1 MSRYLFDIET
11 DDLLKNVTKQ
21 WILYTVDLDSGEKRH
36 WLDGDLGWMK
46 ILSEATL
53 LVGHNICNFD
63 LMVLE
68 KLFNFI
74 PSKHTKIHDT
84 LILSQVLDY
93 KRFGMLGH
101 SLATWGLSLGYP
113 KGDYD
118 DWSHY
123 SEEMLKYCERDCD
136 LNEKVYR
143 ILIAELNEKK
153 EKAPN
158 LIQYIKAEHAAT
170 TWAGRASLYGWPFDL
185 DAAKALFNTLQTEL
199 DKAYEVLHER
209 LGLKVVAKD
218 KCKGEVPSK
227 MPRWTKVGFY
237 DAHTSNWFGVDPCS
251 GFEGEERMVAGP
263 YSRVEIVPLKLS
275 SVADVKTFLF
285 RNGWVPTEF
294 NSKMCE
300 VTRKKKRTSPK
311 ITEDSLEFLGGD
323 GKIYMEYL
331 TAKSRF
337 SVLKTWIENTDEDGN
352 LHGDCM
358 VIGTPSM
365 RSRHSII
372 VNVPSGD
379 SAWGPEMRKLF
390 RCKEGWKLVGCDS
403 AGNQARGLAH
413 YLNDEGFTKTLL
425 EGDIHQYNAD
435 TLTTVL
441 KSMGNK
447 TVVSRPQAKRIL
459 YAFLFGAS
467 GGKLWSYIFG
477 TMNTTEG
484 KKLKDG
490 FTRAV
495 PGFKNLLDKLGRM
508 YDSTSERGSGY
519 ITSIAGNR
527 IYVDSLHKLLVYLL
541 QSCEKV
547 TCASAVMLTMERLEA
562 AGIPYM
568 PCIFYHDEFQF
579 MVPEEFAEKAVEIG
593 ISGFKEGPKLFGVN
607 IMDGSGSFGDNW
619 YDTH

>member
-1 MSRYLFDIET
+1 MSRYMFDIET

-21 WILYTVDLDSGEKRH
+21 WILYTIDLDSGEKRH
-36 WLDGDLGWMK
+36 WLDGDLGWK
-46 ILSEATL
+46 KVLSEATL

-93 KRFGMLGH
+93 KRFGTLGH
-101 SLATWGLSLGYP
+101 GLATWGLSLDYP

-153 EKAPN
+153 EKSPK

-170 TWAGRASLYGWPFDL
+170 TWVGRASLYGWPFDL
-185 DAAKALFNTLQTEL
+185 KAAHDLFDTLQGEM
-199 DKAYEVLHER
+199 DNAYNILNER

-218 KCKGEVPSK
+218 KCKGIVTTKKPK
-227 MPRWTKVGFY
+227 WTKMGFY
-237 DAHTSNWFGVDPCS
+237 DAHTSNWFGIDPCS
-251 GFEGEERMVAGP
+251 GFEDEERMVEGP

-275 SVADVKTFLF
+275 SVTDVKTFLF
-285 RNGWVPTEF
+285 RHGWVPTEF
-294 NSKMCE
+294 NFKMCE
-300 VTRKKKRTSPK
+300 LTRKKKKTSPK

-323 GKIYMEYL
+323 GKIYTDYL
-331 TAKSRF
+331 TSKARF
-337 SVLKTWIENTDEDGN
+337 SILKTWIENTDENGN

-365 RSRHSII
+365 RARHSII

-379 SAWGPEMRKLF
+379 SKWGPEMRKLF

-435 TLTTVL
+435 TLTAVL
-441 KSMGNK
+441 KGMGNK

-477 TMNTTEG
+477 TINASEG

-495 PGFKNLLDKLGRM
+495 PGFKNLLDKLERL
-508 YDSTSERGSGY
+508 YDATSERGSGY

-547 TCASAVMLTMERLEA
+547 TCASAVMLTMERLEEA
-562 AGIPYM
+562 CIPYM

-579 MVPEEFAEKAVEIG
+579 MVPEAFADKAVEIG